1 MNRTLPRAWIVHEVE
16 TLPPLP
22 FPLRVEEVDARTRDV
37 LYPGNKPRDFS
48 RQAVVETS
56 DPLPTEFVATT
67 PGSPESCQITTY
79 EPTRVVIEATLAQ
92 PGLVVL
98 SDAWFP
104 GWQAT
109 VRTSGATGTETT
121 THMPILRTNRV
132 FRGVWLPA
140 GKHTLELRYRPASYV
155 RGAAISSMSWAGLV
169 MLWLASF
176 SQRRSGRSARKED
189 KEK

>member
-22 FPLRVEEVDARTRDV
+22 FPLRVEEVDARTRQV

-48 RQAVVETS
+48 RQAVVES
-56 DPLPTEFVATT
+56 RAPLPAL
-67 PGSPESCQITTY
+67 PAGRAQIGDSESCQITTY
-79 EPTRVVIEATLAQ
+79 EPTRVVIEATLTQ

-109 VRTSGATGTETT
+109 VRTGEKTT
-121 THMPILRTNRV
+121 TTATIHHTNRV
-132 FRGVWLPA
+132 LRGVWLPA
-140 GKHTLELRYRPASYV
+140 GQHSIEMRYRPASFA
-155 RGAAISSMSWAGLV
+155 RGAAISGAGWTSIAILGV
-169 MLWLASF
+169 ILLT
-176 SQRRSGRSARKED
+176 QRRRGRRVRQEES
-189 KEK
+189 EK